1 MVRSWYSPLSLG
13 RIDKL
18 SKIKT
23 AAAELSKVAQIAA
36 AMLEW
41 NFGLKLDSRFFAHV
55 VAAPHNN
62 TSGGDAHMTTT
73 ASAPPPFKFYFI
85 FI

>member
-41 NFGLKLDSRFFAHV
+41 NFCRLKLDSRLFAHV
-55 VAAPHNN
+55 AVGGPAA
-62 TSGGDAHMTTT
+62 
-73 ASAPPPFKFYFI
+73 
-85 FI
+85 